1 MADVSNTAI
10 RATIQ
15 TREAADLADEHF
27 VQHCISRPDVFIA
40 SASDRNTSG
49 SALSGGDASHGGR
62 ARCDMPA
69 AGEIEASADIASS
82 DVATVRSLGDA
93 GALRVSRH

>member
-40 SASDRNTSG
+40 SASD
-49 SALSGGDASHGGR
+49 
-62 ARCDMPA
+62 MPA